1 MRVPLYCG
9 RAVERGTS
17 DFNERGLGE
26 EVIVRRSC
34 AWIVAVVGVLLMAPL
49 AVPAQ
54 QPAGE
59 MPRIGVL
66 VFTPMAKAVQE
77 GFRQGFRDYGYV
89 EGQNIF
95 VEWRSAD
102 GSTERANAVAAEFVR
117 LKVNV
122 IVAEF
127 TPAVQAAKNATQT
140 IPIVMAS
147 AGDPVA
153 TGLVASLARP
163 GGNITGLSNIAAELS
178 GKRFELLRDLI
189 PAVMRVGLLIHGD
202 DPLDKTFVA
211 ETQTAATKAGIQLQV
226 VSVSKPEQLDRAL
239 SRMVNGRVGAV
250 IVPANLPVPAHE
262 IAQSA
267 LRHRLP
273 TISLLS
279 QYPESGGLMSYGSSL
294 IDIRRQAVGYVDK
307 ILKGAKPADL
317 PVERPTTFELVIN
330 RRTAQTLGLTVPP
343 SVLLRADRVID

>member
-1 MRVPLYCG
+1 M
-9 RAVERGTS
+9 
-17 DFNERGLGE
+17 
-26 EVIVRRSC
+26 IVRRSC

-102 GSTERANAVAAEFVR
+102 GSIERANAVAAEFVR

>member
-1 MRVPLYCG
+1 
-9 RAVERGTS
+9 
-17 DFNERGLGE
+17 
-26 EVIVRRSC
+26 VIVRRPC
-34 AWIVAVVGVLLMAPL
+34 AWIAAVIGVLLGAPL
-49 AVPAQ
+49 ALAQ
-54 QPAGE
+54 QPGGE
-59 MPRIGVL
+59 LPRVGVL
-66 VFTPMAKAVQE
+66 VFTPMAKEVQE

-89 EGQNIF
+89 EGRNIL
-95 VEWRSAD
+95 VDWRSAE
-102 GSTERANAVAAEFVR
+102 GSTDRAHAIASEFVR

-178 GKRFELLRDLI
+178 GKRFELLRDLM
-189 PAVMRVGLLIHGD
+189 PAVTRVGLLIRGD

-211 ETQTAATKAGIQLQV
+211 ETQMAATKAGIQLQV

-239 SRMVNGRVGAV
+239 SRMTNGRVGAV

-279 QYPESGGLMSYGSSL
+279 QYPESGGLMSYGASL
-294 IDIRRQAVGYVDK
+294 IDIRRQAAGYVDK

-317 PVERPTTFELVIN
+317 PVERPTRFELVIN
-330 RRTAQTLGLTVPP
+330 RRTAQALGLSVPA
-343 SVLLRADRVID
+343 SLLLRTDRVIE